1 MEEPK
6 TIIADDVEI
15 TGNIKCTGG
24 VRLAGR
30 LAGDLAC
37 GGDVLVEKTSQVK
50 GNLTVNAVTVYG
62 RLAGNIVA
70 KDRIEL
76 RSGARVMGDI
86 KGKRLI
92 VEDGVSFVGKSEINA
107 SGEDVGATGS
117 ESADS
122 APAAAEAEENSGAGG
137 SASSVNSFRAGRA
150 SPLFARK

>member
-15 TGNIKCTGG
+15 TGNVKCTGG

-30 LAGDLAC
+30 LAGDLVC

-50 GNLTVNAVTVYG
+50 GNLTVNTVTVYG

-107 SGEDVGATGS
+107 SGEDVGATGT
-117 ESADS
+117 ESADNT
-122 APAAAEAEENSGAGG
+122 PAVAEADDNSSSGGA
-137 SASSVNSFRAGRA
+137 ASTANAFRAGRA

>member
-15 TGNIKCTGG
+15 TGNLKCTGG

-30 LAGDLAC
+30 LAGDLVC

-50 GNLTVNAVTVYG
+50 GNLTVNTVTVYG
-62 RLAGNIVA
+62 RLSGNIVA

-107 SGEDVGATGS
+107 SGEDVGVA
-117 ESADS
+117 EAADS
-122 APAAAEAEENSGAGG
+122 TAAGG
-137 SASSVNSFRAGRA
+137 ESDDSASPAGAASAASNFRAGRS
-150 SPLFARK
+150 SPLFAARK

>member
-50 GNLTVNAVTVYG
+50 GNLTVNTVTLYG

-107 SGEDVGATGS
+107 SGEDVGVA
-117 ESADS
+117 ESADN
-122 APAAAEAEENSGAGG
+122 AAAAGEPEDNSSAGAAT
-137 SASSVNSFRAGRA
+137 STANTFRAGRA

>member
-15 TGNIKCTGG
+15 TGNLKCTGG

-30 LAGDLAC
+30 LAGDLVC

-50 GNLTVNAVTVYG
+50 GNLTVNTVTVYG

-76 RSGARVMGDI
+76 RSGARVTGDI

-107 SGEDVGATGS
+107 SGEDVGTG

-122 APAAAEAEENSGAGG
+122 TPAAAELDDSSSQGG
-137 SASSVNSFRAGRA
+137 TANAANSFRAGRSA
-150 SPLFARK
+150 PLFARK